1 MEEKRKTV
9 TSTEV
14 KRRYNQKVYSQISF
28 SAPKVIISKFR
39 FMNGSDK
46 WLEISE
52 LVRLSAM
59 IVNVEAITYYLTI
72 LFI

>member
-28 SAPKVIISKFR
+28 SAQRNLLRNSE
-39 FMNGSDK
+39 GYA
-46 WLEISE
+46 EISE
-52 LVRLSAM
+52 FHKQVFSKSLSP
-59 IVNVEAITYYLTI
+59 I
-72 LFI
+72 LLKSTDKIKTTR

>member
-28 SAPKVIISKFR
+28 SAPKELVEEYA
-39 FMNGSDK
+39 
-46 WLEISE
+46 EISE
-52 LVRLSAM
+52 FHRQVFSKSLSP
-59 IVNVEAITYYLTI
+59 I
-72 LFI
+72 LLKSTDKIKTTH

>member
-28 SAPKVIISKFR
+28 SAPK
-39 FMNGSDK
+39 
-46 WLEISE
+46 E
-52 LVRLSAM
+52 LVEEFRGICRNIGISQASVSKSLSP
-59 IVNVEAITYYLTI
+59 I
-72 LFI
+72 LLKSTDKIKTTR

>member
-28 SAPKVIISKFR
+28 SAPK
-39 FMNGSDK
+39 
-46 WLEISE
+46 E
-52 LVRLSAM
+52 LVEEFRGICRNIGISQASVFKSLSP
-59 IVNVEAITYYLTI
+59 I
-72 LFI
+72 LLKSTDKIKTTR